1 CFRVA
6 GISLCPTSPA
16 SAIVRNSYPSRSS
29 AAWSSPAWTP
39 GLSTLPQSLLLSDAV
54 GEPHGESL
62 GEAALADLRLRLL
75 DRIRGSPE
83 RCPPHLFVNQ
93 QPGGTRIAAARLA
106 DRARIEEP
114 PPVREVDLVVLGGHA
129 AAELVAAPGE
139 REGDVAVADDHER
152 RRRQAEAQERRR
164 LAEDVVPHRVDRAA
178 VVELRA
184 RARRRRLE
192 RAQERE
198 RLRLDHLARPARG
211 GGGVAVELVDGERAG
226 DGEVVVAGEAERG
239 ALGDDRAA
247 AIRARPVAHRVA
259 ETPDLVDA
267 LCVHRRP

>member
-62 GEAALADLRLRLL
+62 GKTALADLRLRLF

-93 QPGGTRIAAARLA
+93 QPGGARIAAPRLA
-106 DRARIEEP
+106 DRAGIEEP
-114 PPVREVDLVVLGGHA
+114 PPVAELDLGVLGGPA
-129 AAELVAAPGE
+129 AAEPAGAPGE
-139 REGDVAVADDHER
+139 REGDVAVADDDER
-152 RRRQAEAQERRR
+152 RSRQAEAQERRR
-164 LAEDVVPHRVDRAA
+164 LAEDVVPHRIDRTP
-178 VVELRA
+178 VVELGA
-184 RARRRRLE
+184 RSRRCRRE
-192 RAQERE
+192 RAQEGK
-198 RLRLDHLARPARG
+198 RLRLDHLPRPARG
-211 GGGVAVELVDGERAG
+211 GGGVAVELVDREGAG
-226 DGEVVVAGEAERG
+226 DGEVVVAGETERG
-239 ALGDDRAA
+239 ALGADRAP
-247 AIRARPVAHRVA
+247 AIRARP
-259 ETPDLVDA
+259 
-267 LCVHRRP
+267 